1 MQCGDDTIQ
10 GKGGRYM
17 NFRIPDMTDECRKA
31 YLLGYRAGYQDA
43 VSGKGNEKKIPPEP
57 IEVLSLSTRAYNCL
71 HFAGL
76 RYISEVAALP
86 EQKIIQMKNLGKV
99 TANEI
104 AVALY
109 KYGIHGTDWDLF
121 LL

>member
-1 MQCGDDTIQ
+1 
-10 GKGGRYM
+10 M
-17 NFRIPDMTDECRKA
+17 NFRIPDMPDECRKA

-43 VSGKGNEKKIPPEP
+43 MQGKVTKEIPPDP
-57 IEVLSLSTRAYNCL
+57 IEILSLSTRAYNCL
-71 HFAGL
+71 HYAGL

-104 AVALY
+104 ALALQ
-109 KYGIHGTDWDLF
+109 KQGIYGTDWDLF
-121 LL
+121 QL

>member
-1 MQCGDDTIQ
+1 MQCNNDTIQ
-10 GKGGRYM
+10 RKGGGNM
-17 NFRIPDMTDECRKA
+17 KFHFPEMSDECRKA

-43 VSGKGNEKKIPPEP
+43 VSGKGNETKIPPEP

-71 HFAGL
+71 HFTGL

-86 EQKIIQMKNLGKV
+86 EQKIIQMKNLGKI

-104 AVALY
+104 ALAMQ
-109 KYGIHGTDWDLF
+109 KHGIYGTDWDLF
-121 LL
+121 QL